1 MGLATMKY
9 DKTILTRRAMLASCA
24 AVFAAAGM
32 PPHVFAQDTLWKP
45 NQAVEIVVGVG
56 PGGANDRT
64 ARDIE
69 RFLKSGG
76 FVPAGSFVSNKP
88 GGGHSVA
95 LAYTLSHPN
104 EANILQVSGGVM
116 LSNNILGRSPI
127 SYKQFTPIATLFDE
141 QMVFAVGANSAI
153 KTAQDLADR
162 LKADPA
168 SVSFSISTGIGTT
181 NHISVLLLA
190 KQLGLD
196 VKKIKAVSF
205 NSSIE
210 GITATIGGHIDVV
223 VTTPFALDPFVESGD
238 LRYIAAASAVRS
250 GGLLA
255 DVPTWRELG
264 HDIVV
269 AAWRLVIAPPDLTP
283 AQIAYW
289 DNAFVAVT
297 DTEEW
302 NAMLAKE
309 SLVAHRLNSAETKAY
324 LDSEDARYRELLAS
338 ISK

>member
-1 MGLATMKY
+1 MKH
-9 DKTILTRRAMLASCA
+9 DTLFLTRRTMLRASIA
-24 AVFAAAGM
+24 LLAAGAI
-32 PPHVFAQDTLWKP
+32 PGALVAQDAGWTPDKP
-45 NQAVEIVVGVG
+45 VEVVVGVG

-69 RFLKSGG
+69 RFLKDSGFTPKG
-76 FVPAGSFVSNKP
+76 GIVSNKP

-95 LAYTLSHPN
+95 LAYTLSHPG
-104 EANILQVSGGVM
+104 EGNILQVIGGVM

-127 SYKQFTPIATLFDE
+127 SYRQFSPIATLFDE
-141 QMVFAVGANSAI
+141 QMVFAVGKNSPI
-153 KTAQDLADR
+153 KSAQELVEK
-162 LKADPA
+162 LKADPS

-190 KQLGLD
+190 KKLGLD
-196 VKKIKAVSF
+196 LTKIKAISF
-205 NSSIE
+205 NSSTE
-210 GITATIGGHIDVV
+210 GVTATIGGHIDVV
-223 VTTPFALDPFVESGD
+223 VTTPFALNPFVESGD
-238 LRYIAAASAVRS
+238 LRYIAAASAERS

-269 AAWRLVIAPPDLTP
+269 PAWRLVVAPPDLTP
-283 AQIAYW
+283 EQIAYW
-289 DNAFVAVT
+289 DKAFAAVT
-297 DTEEW
+297 ATAEW
-302 NAMLAKE
+302 KAMLEKE

-338 ISK
+338 VTK

>member
-1 MGLATMKY
+1 MKR
-9 DKTILTRRAMLASCA
+9 DKTILTRRAMLASTA
-24 AVFAAAGM
+24 AAFAAAGM
-32 PPHVFAQDTLWKP
+32 PGLAFAQGTPWKP
-45 NQAVEIVVGVG
+45 TQPVEVVVGVG

-69 RFLKSGG
+69 RFLKDGG
-76 FVPAGSFVSNKP
+76 FTPAGSFVSNKP

-95 LAYTLSHPN
+95 LAYTLSHPGD
-104 EANILQVSGGVM
+104 ANILQVTGGVM

-153 KTAQDLADR
+153 KTAQDLVDR
-162 LKADPA
+162 LKADPS

-196 VKKIKAVSF
+196 IQKIKAVSF
-205 NSSIE
+205 NSSTE
-210 GITATIGGHIDVV
+210 GVTATIGGHIDVV
-223 VTTPFALDPFVESGD
+223 VTTPFALNPFVESGD
-238 LRYIAAASAVRS
+238 LRYIAAASAERS

-269 AAWRLVIAPPDLTP
+269 AAWRLVVAPPELTP
-283 AQIAYW
+283 EQIAYW
-289 DNAFVAVT
+289 DNAFATVT
-297 DTEEW
+297 ETGEW
-302 NAMLAKE
+302 KAMLAKE
-309 SLVAHRLNSAETKAY
+309 SLVAHRLSSAETKAY
-324 LDSEDARYRELLAS
+324 LDNEDARYRELLAS
-338 ISK
+338 IST